1 MPDMKQRFY
10 FLVGVY
16 CWFFIMFVV
25 QKPLFML
32 FHWDIYGGTPLLQWL
47 AVMWHGRG
55 LDNSMAAYITALP
68 ALLTTTTVYLRGAWW
83 KPVLRTYFALIAGV
97 VSAITLGDLVLYSFW
112 GFRIDATPLFY
123 LTSPADAVASIP
135 AWQTVVILLF
145 IMAYV
150 VLLVWPLWR
159 WSGKVVQWTK
169 PRRPLLAFAAL
180 LLLTAALFIPIRG
193 GFTVSTMNVGKA
205 YFSDRM
211 ELNHA
216 AINPVFSLMSSLS
229 KSEDFSSQYRFFE
242 PAEADALF
250 EPLRGGG
257 PSVFPSDSSQWVEPG
272 ANVVLVVLESFSG
285 ATMESLGGLSGV
297 MPNLEQIASEGILFT
312 HCYANSFR
320 TDRGLTA
327 ILSGYPAQPTAS
339 IMKYP
344 SKSQSLPAI
353 SKSLRREGYD
363 TQFVY
368 GGDADFTNMRSYFI
382 SMGMDN
388 IVCDRDFPL
397 GQRLS
402 KWGVPDHVTFDEVY
416 RLIAAQ
422 PEGKPFMKMFLTLS
436 SHEPFDVPMNR
447 LEDKYLNSVAYTDS
461 CLGDFVSK
469 LKKLPVWENTLLVFV
484 ADHAFRYPYN
494 VQNHDIDYHHIPL
507 VWAGGAV
514 RAPRVVDDYMSQTDL
529 AATLLAQL
537 HIPYDDFAFSK
548 NLADPSREHFGYYT
562 FPDGFGYIDREGA
575 AVYDCAAQS
584 VLINRN
590 DSGEVRLNKGKAY
603 LQKLYDDLASR

>member
-68 ALLTTTTVYLRGAWW
+68 ALLTTATVYLRGAWW

-145 IMAYV
+145 IVAYA

-169 PRRPLLAFAAL
+169 PRRSLLSFAAL

-416 RLIAAQ
+416 RLISAQ